1 MTDADSTPNAYQESL
16 SVSNQ
21 RKIPGHTITRTRQ
34 HLSLWCWPMG
44 TMGPIPPADRGQETV
59 SLDTQLFDPA
69 VNGKL
74 PLKMV
79 AGQTGEDLARPIK
92 ETS

>member
-1 MTDADSTPNAYQESL
+1 
-16 SVSNQ
+16 
-21 RKIPGHTITRTRQ
+21 
-34 HLSLWCWPMG
+34 MG